1 MTRLFCAHHDYLGHL
16 EAEID
21 WHKRQ
26 MVHER
31 QRAEMALD
39 KLQMLTVGGGP
50 VTVPTPDERA
60 SVVSALADLTTDP
73 EFVRAGGLDD
83 D

>member
-1 MTRLFCAHHDYLGHL
+1 MMHFCGHADYLRHL

-21 WHKRQ
+21 WLKRQ

-39 KLQMLTVGGGP
+39 KLQMLRVGGGP
-50 VTVPTPDERA
+50 VTVPTPAERA
-60 SVVSALADLTTDP
+60 AEFPELAAMTMNP
-73 EFVRAGGLDD
+73 EFVRAGGLDAD
-83 D
+83 E